1 VNRLEKEYPLEKKTA
16 LLFSTPLE
24 LLVAAI
30 LSARTTDEQVN
41 EVTPKLFKQYKT
53 AKDYANADL
62 KELEEIIRATG
73 FFHQKAKWIKESAQ
87 ILVRDYDASVP
98 QSMEE
103 LTTLT
108 GVARKTAN
116 VILHNAFDISEGVTV
131 DTHVMRLARRLGFS
145 NKKQREKIERDLMD
159 LFPETRWFQVGTLLI
174 THGRRICHARNP
186 KCPDCV
192 VNDLCPSTFSL

>member
-192 VNDLCPSTFSL
+192 VNDLCPSTFSF